1 MHREGQT
8 ADEVSYEV
16 MFACKEQMDGFFQA
30 LADARYLQDSLGS
43 PQKLLYAD
51 VVLDLQAAVGPRW
64 S

>member
-1 MHREGQT
+1 
-8 ADEVSYEV
+8 
-16 MFACKEQMDGFFQA
+16 MFACKEQMDGFYQA

-64 S
+64 